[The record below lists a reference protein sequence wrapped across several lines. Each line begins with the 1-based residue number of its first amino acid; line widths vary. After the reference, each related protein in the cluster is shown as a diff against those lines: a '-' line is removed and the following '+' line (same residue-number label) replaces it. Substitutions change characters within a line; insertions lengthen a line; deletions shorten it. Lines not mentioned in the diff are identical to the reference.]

1 MCCKNANL
9 NCYFRNKL
17 KSTTV
22 VNSQRNSWSYALQ
35 EDEHL
40 VGHMRMIV
48 LTAFPRSGIYYYF
61 FSLSILIL
69 SFQEPDNL
77 FTSQWRKLDVPMR
90 VVVVVRKVYENY
102 ESQETSGGLNMNLH
116 SRLISY
122 EKINCVFWY
131 ILNDVILKLTADSR
145 VLFQSK
151 QISADDSEMY
161 SIKRHWQTDNC
172 ERDLE
177 QIKMV
182 FLSSESIWTKPIL
195 SKKGF
200 QLSTSP
206 SAFL

>member
-1 MCCKNANL
+1 
-9 NCYFRNKL
+9 
-17 KSTTV
+17 
-22 VNSQRNSWSYALQ
+22 
-35 EDEHL
+35 
-40 VGHMRMIV
+40 
-48 LTAFPRSGIYYYF
+48 
-61 FSLSILIL
+61 
-69 SFQEPDNL
+69 
-77 FTSQWRKLDVPMR
+77 
-90 VVVVVRKVYENY
+90 
-102 ESQETSGGLNMNLH
+102 MNLH

-195 SKKGF
+195 SKRDFSCQRLPPLSCKCNFLIKSTFSTTDKTDKQKGRWRNGF
-200 QLSTSP
+200 IITDIRISR
-206 SAFL
+206 